1 MPISSYKCQEICELA
16 NIFVNEAIFAKSV
29 MFANK
34 EAEEN
39 ELYKIWSLKN
49 FATLYNVHITC
60 TFTVQ
65 LKKCTVSAFMNKL
78 FVHVFRN
85 LAKYGQSPVPVTS
98 ISIQQNTLY
107 SM

>member
-1 MPISSYKCQEICELA
+1 MNYIQNLELEKCCDI
-16 NIFVNEAIFAKSV
+16 
-29 MFANK
+29 
-34 EAEEN
+34 
-39 ELYKIWSLKN
+39 
-49 FATLYNVHITC
+49 VHITC

-65 LKKCTVSAFMNKL
+65 LKKCTVSAFMTKL

-98 ISIQQNTLY
+98 IGIQQNTLY